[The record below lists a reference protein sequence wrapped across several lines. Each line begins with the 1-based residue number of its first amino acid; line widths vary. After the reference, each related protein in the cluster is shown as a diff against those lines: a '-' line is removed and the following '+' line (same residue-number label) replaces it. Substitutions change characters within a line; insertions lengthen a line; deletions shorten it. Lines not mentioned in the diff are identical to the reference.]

1 MTIRGHRIAGGVIGL
16 AALAV
21 AVSEA
26 GAQPLPGRLTVD
38 EVVAWA
44 LRDNPDL
51 AAARTDIDAARG
63 CLLQAGLRPNPTVD
77 LGGQKALTSDNNVT
91 VGLTVPLDLN
101 GRQEGRVGVAVQ
113 ELEAKRAQV
122 ADRERRLRAE
132 VRMKAAELL
141 GAQRDLDTTDQLL
154 RVNQKGLALV
164 GERVRQGA
172 VPALEESLLQVEV
185 SRLDANR

>member
-1 MTIRGHRIAGGVIGL
+1 MGL
-16 AALAV
+16 AVLAV
-21 AVSEA
+21 VVSETL
-26 GAQPLPGRLTVD
+26 AQPLPGRLTVD

-63 CLLQAGLRPNPTVD
+63 RLLQAGLRPNPTVD

-101 GRQEGRVGVAVQ
+101 GRQEGRIGVAGQ

-141 GAQRDLDTTDQLL
+141 GAQRDLETTDELL
-154 RVNQKGLALV
+154 RVNRKGLALV
-164 GERVRQGA
+164 AERVRQGA
-172 VPALEESLLQVEV
+172 APALEELPAPSPRQAASPAQRPVLL
-185 SRLDANR
+185 S